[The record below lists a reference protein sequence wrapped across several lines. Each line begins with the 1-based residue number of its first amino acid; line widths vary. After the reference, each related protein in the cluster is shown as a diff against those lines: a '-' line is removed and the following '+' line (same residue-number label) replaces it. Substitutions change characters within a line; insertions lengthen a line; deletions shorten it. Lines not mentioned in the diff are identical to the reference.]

1 MADERQTRRGFLLTG
16 GTLAVGFGLAA
27 REAPGQELA
36 PTPACRDGTAP
47 TLRQTEGPFFKPRSP
62 ERVDLREPAAGG
74 RTLELSGMVLT
85 RGCRPLPRAL
95 IDLWHADGKGEY
107 DNSGFRF
114 RGHQYSD
121 ANGTFR
127 FRTIVPAAYVGRT
140 KHLHVKVQAP
150 GSRLLTTQLYFP
162 DEPANR
168 RDDLFR
174 RELVMRV
181 AQAGDGLSARFDFV
195 LDLR

>member
-1 MADERQTRRGFLLTG
+1 MAEERQTRRGFLLAG
-16 GTLAVGFGLAA
+16 GTLAMGFGLAA
-27 REAPGQELA
+27 SEAPAQELA
-36 PTPACRDGTAP
+36 PTPACRDGSAP

-62 ERVDLREPAAGG
+62 ERADLREPAGGG
-74 RTLELSGMVLT
+74 RTLELTGVVLT
-85 RGCRPLPRAL
+85 RSCRPLPRAL

-121 ANGTFR
+121 ANGAFR

-168 RDDLFR
+168 RDDLFH
-174 RELVMRV
+174 RELLMRV
-181 AQAGDGLSARFDFV
+181 AQVNDGLSARFDFV